1 MIIVHPGRR
10 KWGVELSNKRLDINE
25 LFVFELTKVSRA

>member
-1 MIIVHPGRR
+1 MIIVHPGRI
-10 KWGVELSNKRLDINE
+10 KWGMELSNKRLDINE